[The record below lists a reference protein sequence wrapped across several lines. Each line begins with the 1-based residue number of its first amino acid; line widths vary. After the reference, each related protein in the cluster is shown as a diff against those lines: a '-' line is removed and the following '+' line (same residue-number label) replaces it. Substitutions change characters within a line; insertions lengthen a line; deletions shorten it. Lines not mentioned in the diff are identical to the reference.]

1 MQALEITR
9 VSTNAQWRF
18 HRLPGNIEEKAR
30 CRSISVSAFNVR
42 GECPARHEVEEM
54 SSGCE
59 RSRILCGAERVASRR
74 ELELHMVQKC
84 GKNWKGSPCHANA
97 LTERALGG
105 GSRSRDFTAR
115 VASDRDFGSR
125 NCAPARD
132 VDLQR

>member
-42 GECPARHEVEEM
+42 GECPAR
-54 SSGCE
+54 
-59 RSRILCGAERVASRR
+59 RVASRR